1 MTQYNLIA
9 TTTFGMEGVVKN
21 EIKNLGFNDLEVSN
35 GKVEFQ
41 GNEKDICRA
50 NLWLRSAERV
60 QIKVGEF
67 NATDFDQLYE
77 ETKRLPWDWFLTED
91 AEFPVSGKSV
101 KSELHHVPTCQS
113 IVKKAIVDNLKER
126 YNKSWFAEDG
136 PSYKIEVALYKD
148 TATLTIDTSGRGLHK
163 RGYREL
169 SSPAPLQETIASG
182 MIQLSKWEPDRI
194 LIDPFSGS
202 GTIPIEAAIRAKNI
216 PPGLNRNFDFETWH
230 LIKDEDWQGVK
241 KEAKSLIKDDLE
253 PRLIAGYDNDQ
264 EMVTMGRYHAEKA
277 AVDDIIHFQQKDFKD
292 FSTNR
297 KYGMIITNPPYGMR
311 MSDQSKIEKLYKKM
325 GEKLLPLDTWSF
337 YILTAY
343 QKFEKV
349 FGKEASKRRK
359 LYNGGIKVDYY
370 QYYGPFPPRDN

>member
-277 AVDDIIHFQQKDFKD
+277 AVDDIIHFQQKDFKE
-292 FSTNR
+292 FSTKR

-325 GEKLLPLDTWSF
+325 GEKLLPLETWSF

>member
-126 YNKSWFAEDG
+126 YNTSWFAEDG

-277 AVDDIIHFQQKDFKD
+277 AVDDIIHFQQKDFKE
-292 FSTNR
+292 FSTKR